1 MNDWAR
7 LLGHVTRLAWHRA
20 RRPSLILAALTVGQ
34 AGVIAAMALSQR
46 KLVDDSAAGL
56 TAGVVLAVVIGA
68 FAYAISAATGRVR
81 TNLWIYIVART
92 RGGLSEE
99 IQRRVS
105 SIPTIT
111 HLEHAPY
118 VDRWN
123 RIFDSSQALA
133 AMPWSTLDS
142 VVSGLGL
149 VVTVALLVTV
159 SPWLCLLLVLAIPL
173 VLANRRADRL
183 LRDARDAG
191 TTLLL
196 REQRLHELCV
206 SPEPAKEV
214 MLADGGVTLNRTAR
228 SFWDQA
234 AAIEGG
240 AQWRGALWRSL
251 AWVLYAAGFAV
262 AMMVVADL
270 IHSGLASVGTAV
282 LVVSLVTQLQSQLRD
297 VLESLRVAAEAGHAV
312 SHYWWLRRY
321 EASFSVAS
329 GTPPARLASGITL
342 SEVSFR
348 YSGASSDALRDV
360 SLCLPAGSTVAV
372 VGPNGAGK
380 TTLIKLLTGLYV
392 PTAGVVTVDG
402 VPLGSL
408 SPVGWRSRLAGVY
421 QDFARLRLRVRETVG
436 VGNVP
441 FIRHTPSV
449 ASAMSRA
456 GAPPLNGL
464 EGQLGAAFGGV
475 EPSLGQW
482 QRLALARSLMREVA
496 GDSPPLCVVL
506 DEPTAALD
514 PMAEHE
520 LFQHF
525 IDQVRAARM
534 QGAVTV
540 LVSHRF
546 TTVRM
551 ADHIVVLEDG
561 GITEQGTHEQLMA
574 AGGGYAELYRLQES
588 AYR

>member
-1 MNDWAR
+1 MKDWTR
-7 LLGHVTRLAWHRA
+7 LLSHVTGLTWRSA
-20 RRPSLILAALTVGQ
+20 RRQGLILATLTVGQ

-56 TAGVVLAVVIGA
+56 TAGVVLAVVVGA

-81 TNLWIYIVART
+81 TNLWIYVVART
-92 RGGLSEE
+92 RGRLNEE
-99 IQRRVS
+99 LQRRVS

-118 VDRWN
+118 IDRWN

-133 AMPWSTLDS
+133 SMPWSTLDS
-142 VVSGLGL
+142 IVAALGL

-159 SPWLCLLLVLAIPL
+159 SPWLCLLLVLAVPL
-173 VLANRRADRL
+173 VLANRHADRL

-191 TTLLL
+191 TSLLL

-214 MLADGGVTLNRTAR
+214 MLTDGGVALNRSAR
-228 SFWDQA
+228 AFWDQA
-234 AAIEGG
+234 SALEAR
-240 AQWRGALWRSL
+240 AQWHGTLWRSL
-251 AWVLYAAGFAV
+251 TWVLYAAGFAV

-270 IHSGLASVGTAV
+270 IHSDRATVGTAV

-297 VLESLRVAAEAGHAV
+297 VLESVRIAAEAGHAV
-312 SHYWWLRRY
+312 SHYWWLRGY
-321 EASFSVAS
+321 ADSFDAAS
-329 GTPPARLASGITL
+329 GVAPARLSAGITL
-342 SEVSFR
+342 SGVSFR
-348 YSGASSDALRDV
+348 YSGSSSDALRDV
-360 SLCLPAGSTVAV
+360 SLSLPAGSTVAV

-392 PTAGVVTVDG
+392 PTAGAIAVDG
-402 VPLGSL
+402 VPLASL

-436 VGNVP
+436 IGNIP
-441 FIRHTPSV
+441 FIRHPPSV
-449 ASAMSRA
+449 TSAMSRA
-456 GAPPLNGL
+456 GAPSLNGL

-496 GDSPPLCVVL
+496 GDNPPLCVVL

-525 IDQVRAARM
+525 IDQVRTARM

-561 GITEQGTHEQLMA
+561 RIAEQGSHEELMA
-574 AGGGYAELYRLQES
+574 ADGGYAELYRLQEQ

>member
-1 MNDWAR
+1 
-7 LLGHVTRLAWHRA
+7 
-20 RRPSLILAALTVGQ
+20 
-34 AGVIAAMALSQR
+34 
-46 KLVDDSAAGL
+46 
-56 TAGVVLAVVIGA
+56 
-68 FAYAISAATGRVR
+68 
-81 TNLWIYIVART
+81 
-92 RGGLSEE
+92 
-99 IQRRVS
+99 
-105 SIPTIT
+105 
-111 HLEHAPY
+111 
-118 VDRWN
+118 
-123 RIFDSSQALA
+123 
-133 AMPWSTLDS
+133 
-142 VVSGLGL
+142 
-149 VVTVALLVTV
+149 VVTVALLATV
-159 SPWLCLLLVLAIPL
+159 SPWLCLLLVLAVPL
-173 VLANRRADRL
+173 ALANRRADRL

-206 SPEPAKEV
+206 SPEPAKEI
-214 MLADGGVTLNRTAR
+214 MLTDGGVALNRTAR

-234 AAIEGG
+234 VSVEAG

-262 AMMVVADL
+262 AVMVVADL
-270 IHSGLASVGTAV
+270 IDSGLASVGTAV

-297 VLESLRVAAEAGHAV
+297 VLESVRVAAEAGHAV

-321 EASFSVAS
+321 ADSFAVPS
-329 GTPPARLASGITL
+329 GVPPARLASGITL

-348 YSGASSDALRDV
+348 YSGASSDALREV
-360 SLCLPAGSTVAV
+360 SLSLPAGSTVAV

-392 PTAGVVTVDG
+392 PSSGVIAVDG
-402 VPLGSL
+402 VPLASV
-408 SPVGWRSRLAGVY
+408 SPVAWRSRLAGVY
-421 QDFARLRLRVRETVG
+421 QDFARLRLRLRETVG
-436 VGNVP
+436 IGNVT
-441 FIRHTPSV
+441 FIRHAPSV
-449 ASAMSRA
+449 EAALSRA
-456 GAPPLNGL
+456 GAPRLNGL
-464 EGQLGAAFGGV
+464 EGQLGAPFGGI

-496 GDSPPLCVVL
+496 GDRPPLCVVL
-506 DEPTAALD
+506 DEPTASLD

-525 IDQVRAARM
+525 IDQVRTARL

-561 GITEQGTHEQLMA
+561 RITEQGTHASLMA
-574 AGGGYAELYRLQES
+574 ADGGYAELYRLQEQ